1 MYCPTNFPR
10 EFDLSTRL
18 EILKGLSPNIHS
30 AAPSRFGDMKAGPGH
45 LLPQAFQRGQRS

>member
-18 EILKGLSPNIHS
+18 EILKGNRSNIHP
-30 AAPSRFGDMKAGPGH
+30 ATPSRIGDMKAGPGH